1 MRASIRF
8 LGVLAVFAAASG
20 SWGDRGMIVFRPGT
34 IIFEPTQRAM
44 IAWNGKEE
52 ILLLSTDL
60 HASQASKV
68 LEVLPVPNEPKVTKG
83 DVEVFRKA
91 VNLINEKLPR
101 PAAGPGAGG
110 RGMTEKSGPGGE
122 ITFHEKI
129 GAHDISVAH
138 VLNAEG
144 FVEWVNNY
152 LHKAGVDN
160 PVIPETLRAS
170 VQEYLK
176 EQFAWFVF
184 DVVELDEKP
193 KTNEAIQY
201 RFETDSLFYPLKI
214 SRTGRGETTVELLI
228 LTPRLLTQFPGIP
241 IKQVELRHQPVSVTA
256 KELQSLN
263 EEMDA
268 LLGHRDDMKLRIWR
282 IQGDIEKF
290 DKDLIAR

>member
-1 MRASIRF
+1 
-8 LGVLAVFAAASG
+8 
-20 SWGDRGMIVFRPGT
+20 
-34 IIFEPTQRAM
+34 
-44 IAWNGKEE
+44 
-52 ILLLSTDL
+52 
-60 HASQASKV
+60 
-68 LEVLPVPNEPKVTKG
+68 
-83 DVEVFRKA
+83 
-91 VNLINEKLPR
+91 
-101 PAAGPGAGG
+101 
-110 RGMTEKSGPGGE
+110 
-122 ITFHEKI
+122 
-129 GAHDISVAH
+129 
-138 VLNAEG
+138 
-144 FVEWVNNY
+144 
-152 LHKAGVDN
+152 
-160 PVIPETLRAS
+160 
-170 VQEYLK
+170 
-176 EQFAWFVF
+176 VF